1 MVKIPLD
8 HVCVKSGVLCPRC
21 QLLVDSGRVQS
32 FEVDVMRALIE
43 LEESGLRNLKD
54 TVYHKSY
61 KEGDLLVIV
70 MEFKAKISSH
80 ELARLA
86 KNLSN
91 KLGLKVKIVNK
102 SGDVKQI
109 AASLLYPARILGINT
124 VWLPD
129 GSTHYVIRI
138 PRSDSRIIQNN
149 KEMYER
155 ILSQIIGQEV
165 EIRIGEI

>member
-1 MVKIPLD
+1 
-8 HVCVKSGVLCPRC
+8 
-21 QLLVDSGRVQS
+21 
-32 FEVDVMRALIE
+32 MRALIE

-54 TVYHKSY
+54 AVYHKSY

-70 MEFKAKISSH
+70 MEFKTKISPH
-80 ELARLA
+80 ELVRLA

-102 SGDVKQI
+102 SSDVKQI

-138 PRSDSRIIQNN
+138 PRSDSRILQNN
-149 KEMYER
+149 REIYER

>member
-21 QLLVDSGRVQS
+21 QFLVDSGQVQS
-32 FEVDVMRALIE
+32 FEVEVMRSLIE
-43 LEESGLRNLKD
+43 LEESGTKYLKD
-54 TVYHKSY
+54 AVYHKSY
-61 KEGDLLVIV
+61 RDNDLLVIV
-70 MEFKAKISSH
+70 MEFKSKVSPY
-80 ELARLA
+80 ELAKLA
-86 KNLSN
+86 KALSS
-91 KLGLKVKIVNK
+91 KLGLRVKVINK
-102 SGDVKQI
+102 SSDVKQI
-109 AASLLYPARILGINT
+109 VATLLYPARILGINT

-138 PRSDSRIIQNN
+138 PRSDQKILQNN
-149 KEMYER
+149 REIYER

>member
-32 FEVDVMRALIE
+32 FEVDVMRTLIE

-54 TVYHKSY
+54 AIYHKSY
-61 KEGDLLVIV
+61 KEGGLLVIV
-70 MEFKAKISSH
+70 MEFKTKISTH
-80 ELARLA
+80 ELVRLA

-102 SGDVKQI
+102 SSDVRQI

-138 PRSDSRIIQNN
+138 PRSDSKILQNN
-149 KEMYER
+149 REIYEK